1 MIWWYYISMLEKSDT
16 ASISI
21 STGTMVRAVL
31 VVLCV
36 FLVWFLRDLVLV
48 VLTSI
53 VIASFMESSVPHF
66 QKIGIGR
73 ILGIVILYVV
83 SLLTLAGLFYLFAPL
98 LITEIY
104 NFSTFISSYIPNV
117 SFLNYFQNE
126 AFSGAKD
133 IVGALSG
140 NFSLTSLLSVSK
152 AFVLNLS
159 GGFFATLSVAFGS
172 IFNFVLIIV
181 ISFYFSIQ
189 EKGIENFLHIIVPV
203 QYDDYAVDLWTR
215 SSRKIALW
223 MRGQVVLG
231 IVVAVLIYLIL
242 SLLGIEYA
250 LLLAIIAGIME
261 MVPYGILVALI
272 PTFAF
277 SYLSDG
283 LSSALIVTG
292 AYIIIHQFE
301 VFLFAPLIIKKIV
314 GLSPIV
320 IILAVVIGFELD
332 GFWGAILAIPVAVVM
347 MEFLNDIE
355 KDKILAH
362 AGDEKK

>member
-1 MIWWYYISMLEKSDT
+1 
-16 ASISI
+16 
-21 STGTMVRAVL
+21 MVRVVL
-31 VVLCV
+31 VAVCVL
-36 FLVWFLRDLVLV
+36 LLWFLRDLALV
-48 VLTSI
+48 ILTAI
-53 VIASFMESSVPHF
+53 VIASFMDSSIPHL
-66 QKIGIGR
+66 QKIGINR
-73 ILGIVILYVV
+73 ILGIIILYAG
-83 SLLTLAGLFYLFAPL
+83 SLLTLFALFYLFAPL

-104 NFSTFISSYIPNV
+104 NFSTFISSYAPDV
-117 SFLNYFQNE
+117 SFLSYFQNE
-126 AFSGAKD
+126 AFSGAKE
-133 IVGALSG
+133 IVSALSG
-140 NFSLTSLLSVSK
+140 RFSITALLSVSK

-159 GGFFATLSVAFGS
+159 SGFFQVLSVAFGG
-172 IFNFVLIIV
+172 IFNFVLIIL
-181 ISFYFSIQ
+181 ISFYLSIQ
-189 EKGIENFLHIIVPV
+189 EKGIENFLRIIIPI
-203 QYDDYAVDLWTR
+203 QYEDYVVDLWTR
-215 SSRKIALW
+215 SSYKIGLW
-223 MRGQVVLG
+223 VRGQMLVGFVVG
-231 IVVAVLIYLIL
+231 VLIYLIL
-242 SLLGIEYA
+242 SLLGIQYA
-250 LLLAIIAGIME
+250 LLLAIIAGVME

-283 LSSALIVTG
+283 ISSALMVTG
-292 AYIIIHQFE
+292 AYVIVHQFE

>member
-1 MIWWYYISMLEKSDT
+1 MVENKNITD
-16 ASISI
+16 ISI
-21 STGTMVRAVL
+21 STGTMVRVVL
-31 VVLCV
+31 VAVCVL
-36 FLVWFLRDLVLV
+36 LLWFLRDLALV
-48 VLTSI
+48 ILTAI
-53 VIASFMESSVPHF
+53 VIASFMDSSIPHL
-66 QKIGIGR
+66 QKIGINR
-73 ILGIVILYVV
+73 ILGIIILYAG
-83 SLLTLAGLFYLFAPL
+83 SLLTLFALFYLFAPL

-104 NFSTFISSYIPNV
+104 NFSTFISSYAPDV
-117 SFLNYFQNE
+117 SFLSYFQNE
-126 AFSGAKD
+126 AFSGAKE
-133 IVGALSG
+133 IVSALSG
-140 NFSLTSLLSVSK
+140 RFSITALLSVSK

-159 GGFFATLSVAFGS
+159 SGFFQVLSVAFGG
-172 IFNFVLIIV
+172 IFNFVLIIL
-181 ISFYFSIQ
+181 ISFYLSIQ
-189 EKGIENFLHIIVPV
+189 EKGIENFLRIIIPI
-203 QYDDYAVDLWTR
+203 QYEDYVVDLWTR
-215 SSRKIALW
+215 SSYKIGLW
-223 MRGQVVLG
+223 VRGQMLVGFVVG
-231 IVVAVLIYLIL
+231 VLIYLIL
-242 SLLGIEYA
+242 SLLGIQYA
-250 LLLAIIAGIME
+250 LLLAIIAGVME

-283 LSSALIVTG
+283 ISSALMVTG
-292 AYIIIHQFE
+292 AYVIVHQFE